1 MIEEV
6 INVKMLRTTALLI
19 CGGIIA
25 FVLVRGTGGPTTGA
39 VAQKA
44 EQIKPIIKLEVPAVD
59 SAPAALPPAGEVA
72 VPQTTQAIQTKPGV
86 SPPPPSKKGTA
97 T

>member
-25 FVLVRGTGGPTTGA
+25 FVLVRGTGGPTEGA
-39 VAQKA
+39 VTQKT
-44 EQIKPIIKLEVPAVD
+44 ELSKPTIKREVPTVD
-59 SAPAALPPAGEVA
+59 STSAASPPAGEA
-72 VPQTTQAIQTKPGV
+72 SIPQAKQVKPDV
-86 SPPPPSKKGTA
+86 LPPPPKKKG
-97 T
+97 